1 MIVLFFLRR
10 SIFLVQSI
18 GLYSWWCLLI
28 GVFFV
33 LAQEME
39 EGGDSSGYPTEML
52 YVVESIVLSKGESS
66 STISDCPK
74 LVLLPGKLIPTNPLP
89 NFLLSILCPY
99 WLTSPFTISLSWI
112 NRSCW
117 CPYLLRNPCWWSLH
131 CYSFLAFQ
139 AGDAYCSRLWV
150 N

>member
-1 MIVLFFLRR
+1 M
-10 SIFLVQSI
+10 
-18 GLYSWWCLLI
+18 
-28 GVFFV
+28 

-89 NFLLSILCPY
+89 NFCYRSSA
-99 WLTSPFTISLSWI
+99 LT
-112 NRSCW
+112 
-117 CPYLLRNPCWWSLH
+117 
-131 CYSFLAFQ
+131 
-139 AGDAYCSRLWV
+139 D
-150 N
+150 